1 MVLPQGAAALAPLL
15 VVEHLNH
22 GEIVEEEGT
31 LLSRVERRR
40 RPCHLKRERGEGE
53 NSLL

>member
-22 GEIVEEEGT
+22 GEIVEGGEKSEA
-31 LLSRVERRR
+31 SSVE
-40 RPCHLKRERGEGE
+40 LKDGGGGGHVT
-53 NSLL
+53 

>member
-22 GEIVEEEGT
+22 GEILEGGEKSEPSSSVE
-31 LLSRVERRR
+31 
-40 RPCHLKRERGEGE
+40 LKDGGGGGHVT
-53 NSLL
+53 

>member
-22 GEIVEEEGT
+22 GEILEGGEKNETSSSVE
-31 LLSRVERRR
+31 
-40 RPCHLKRERGEGE
+40 LKDGGGGGHVT
-53 NSLL
+53 

>member
-22 GEIVEEEGT
+22 GEILEGGEKSEPSSVE
-31 LLSRVERRR
+31 
-40 RPCHLKRERGEGE
+40 LKDGGGGGHVT
-53 NSLL
+53 

>member
-22 GEIVEEEGT
+22 GEILEGGG
-31 LLSRVERRR
+31 E
-40 RPCHLKRERGEGE
+40 KRESSSVELKDGGGGGHVT
-53 NSLL
+53 

>member
-22 GEIVEEEGT
+22 GEVVEED
-31 LLSRVERRR
+31 
-40 RPCHLKRERGEGE
+40 EGE
-53 NSLL
+53 PSPQSS

>member
-22 GEIVEEEGT
+22 GKIVEEREP
-31 LLSRVERRR
+31 SSVELKDGGGG
-40 RPCHLKRERGEGE
+40 HVTWKREREGE

>member
-22 GEIVEEEGT
+22 GEILGGGE
-31 LLSRVERRR
+31 
-40 RPCHLKRERGEGE
+40 KRETSSVELKDGGGGGHVT
-53 NSLL
+53 